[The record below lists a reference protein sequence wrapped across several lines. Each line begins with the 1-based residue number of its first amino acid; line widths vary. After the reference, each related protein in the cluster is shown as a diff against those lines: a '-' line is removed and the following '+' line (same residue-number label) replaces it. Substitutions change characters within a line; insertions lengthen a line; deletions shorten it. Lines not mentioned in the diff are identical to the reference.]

1 MRHQIRGGGM
11 EGWAGHG
18 RARGS
23 QGGAPSVRSVLLQ
36 GLLVSRGGP
45 LPWPSPPFSLQAQAS
60 LTPPPALAQASLTT
74 LPPPPL
80 PYPPCPGP
88 GLPDNLFRLD
98 LLPDIALEA
107 DRMVDKRLSF
117 ITRRSGAR
125 PRGQAGQAPG
135 LGGRQV
141 RRQARGAGWSGAAPG
156 GQAGQ
161 APRQGTGWTG
171 RPGGQASR
179 QVRTGGAGQTAAG
192 RQVRTGGYAGQQAGQ
207 AKGAGQAGC
216 CVLFICV

>member
-80 PYPPCPGP
+80 PNPPSPGP
-88 GLPDNLFRLD
+88 GHPDNQFRRD

-141 RRQARGAGWSGAAPG
+141 RRQARGAGRSGARPG

-161 APRQGTGWTG
+161 APGQGG
-171 RPGGQASR
+171 RLVRRRARRAGRSGAAPGDRLDGQAR
-179 QVRTGGAGQTAAG
+179 GAG
-192 RQVRTGGYAGQQAGQ
+192 
-207 AKGAGQAGC
+207 
-216 CVLFICV
+216 